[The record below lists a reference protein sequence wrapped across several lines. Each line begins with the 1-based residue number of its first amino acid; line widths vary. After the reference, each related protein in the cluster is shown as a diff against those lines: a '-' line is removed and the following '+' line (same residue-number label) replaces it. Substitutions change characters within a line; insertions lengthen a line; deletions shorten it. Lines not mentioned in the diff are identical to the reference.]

1 VQEHARGNEPTHW
14 DLMLEAGG
22 VLRTYRLDLPP
33 EPALDGL
40 SRPCTATRIHDHTL
54 KFLSYQG
61 SVNKG
66 LGSVRIV
73 DSGTYRLLEDS
84 TESFRLDFEGETL
97 RGQFRLAHI
106 EDDKWQFEQCKD
118 NADAQ

>member
-1 VQEHARGNEPTHW
+1 
-14 DLMLEAGG
+14 MLETGG
-22 VLRTYRLDLPP
+22 VLRTYRLDSPP
-33 EPALDGL
+33 ESALGGL
-40 SRPCTATRIHDHTL
+40 SRPCTATRIHDHPL
-54 KFLSYQG
+54 RFLSYQG

-66 LGSVRIV
+66 LGMVRIV
-73 DSGTYRLLEDS
+73 DSGTYQLLEDG

-106 EDDKWQFEQCKD
+106 EGNEWEFGQFKN